1 MKKTF
6 LLMAVIGGLGLNH
19 LFAGSVPKS
28 GKFPEKVTMTKQ
40 QLSDKIKGGW
50 AGQTIGCTYGGPVEF
65 IYNGTMIQDYIPI
78 HWPDG
83 AIKHYYDTFP
93 GLYDDV
99 YMDLTFV
106 NVFDRLGLDAPLDS
120 IAKAFATS
128 DYPLWHAN
136 QVARYNILHG
146 LTPSESGNWL
156 NNPHADDIDY
166 QIESDYAG
174 LMSPGMP
181 NTASQF
187 SDKIGHMI
195 CYGDGWYGGVFV
207 GAMYSLAFVS
217 NDINWIVSEALK
229 TIPEKST
236 FHQCISDVIKWH
248 QQYPNDWKQTWFECQ
263 KKWSEDYGCPDGVF
277 NSLDIDSKINSA
289 YVTIGLLYGQGDY
302 SKTMEVSTRCGQ
314 DADCNPSTA
323 GGIVGTM
330 LGYDRIPEYWKKNL
344 YEVEDRDFDYT
355 HLSLNDVYTL
365 GLKQALQV
373 IERNGGKIE
382 GDKVSIR
389 CQQPQAVNY
398 EHSFENH
405 FPVDRLLLNKQ
416 LSQHPEIT
424 FDGIGLVVRGYVQSA
439 DTSYVA
445 KVDVFVDG
453 NKVENVSLP
462 VAISSAR
469 RVDLFWKYQLTKQKH
484 VVTFKWLNPADK
496 ASVNLIDAVIYSDHL
511 N

>member
-1 MKKTF
+1 MKRKQ
-6 LLMAVIGGLGLNH
+6 LLLIACCLFVVNSVFSESVRKKEVIPNTI
-19 LFAGSVPKS
+19 SMS
-28 GKFPEKVTMTKQ
+28 KQ
-40 QLSDKIKGGW
+40 QLADKIKGGW
-50 AGQTIGCTYGGPVEF
+50 AGQTIGCTFGGPVEF

-78 HWPDG
+78 KWPDG

-106 NVFDRLGLDAPLDS
+106 NVFEQLGLDAPLDS

-128 DYPLWHAN
+128 EYPLWHAN
-136 QVARYNILHG
+136 QAARYNILHG
-146 LTPSESGNWL
+146 VRPSESGNWL

-174 LMSPGMP
+174 LMCPGMP
-181 NTASQF
+181 NTASRF

-207 GAMYSLAFVS
+207 GAMYTLAFVS
-217 NDINWIVSEALK
+217 DDINFIVSEALK

-236 FHQCISDVIKWH
+236 YHQCISDVIKWH
-248 QQYPNDWKQTWFECQ
+248 KQYPNDWKQTWFECQ

-289 YVTIGLLYGQGDY
+289 YVVIGLLYGQGDY
-302 SKTMEVSTRCGQ
+302 SKTMNVAARCGQ

-323 GGIVGTM
+323 GGILGTM

-344 YEVEDRDFDYT
+344 YEVEDLDFAYT
-355 HLSLNDVYTL
+355 QLSLNVVYNL
-365 GLKQALQV
+365 GLKHALQV
-373 IERNGGKIE
+373 IERNGGKIV
-382 GDKVSIR
+382 GDQVSIR
-389 CQQPQAVNY
+389 CQQPEAVNY
-398 EHSFENH
+398 EHSFEGH
-405 FPVDRLLLNKQ
+405 FPVDRLVLNKQ
-416 LSQHPEIT
+416 LSQLPEIT
-424 FDGIGLVVRGYVQSA
+424 FDGIGLVVRGYVQCP
-439 DTSYVA
+439 DEKYVA

-453 NKVENVSLP
+453 KKVENVSLP
-462 VAISSAR
+462 VASSSAR
-469 RVDLFWKYQLTKQKH
+469 RVDLFWKYQLTKGKH
-484 VVTFKWLNPADK
+484 VMTFKWLNPEEK
-496 ASVNLIDAVIYSDHL
+496 ASVSLVDAVIYSDHL